1 MTCPGCRLTLLQTS
15 RWYYT
20 GTGTDIC
27 EAINMDKHFE
37 HIVAARIVYEY
48 VAGARRVHNHK
59 RLWKK
64 IFLEPSPSRADGAV
78 CSRGQTSWD
87 PGVAPKLCSFTAV
100 YGVFKEV
107 WCTKAQSVLQDTVQ
121 EYTEYRL
128 DYTILYDASHLM
140 FDKVVGSVC
149 LLPCTNCWHTFPI
162 SWVSS
167 WVVVGATTNILNP
180 FLCAAD
186 FFKDSQTERYL
197 LASS

>member
-1 MTCPGCRLTLLQTS
+1 
-15 RWYYT
+15 
-20 GTGTDIC
+20 
-27 EAINMDKHFE
+27 MDKHFE

-107 WCTKAQSVLQDTVQ
+107 WCSKAQSVLQDTLQ
-121 EYTEYRL
+121 ENTEYRL
-128 DYTILYDASHLM
+128 DYTIYIAILYDAS
-140 FDKVVGSVC
+140 
-149 LLPCTNCWHTFPI
+149 N
-162 SWVSS
+162 
-167 WVVVGATTNILNP
+167 NI
-180 FLCAAD
+180 
-186 FFKDSQTERYL
+186 
-197 LASS
+197 

>member
-1 MTCPGCRLTLLQTS
+1 
-15 RWYYT
+15 
-20 GTGTDIC
+20 
-27 EAINMDKHFE
+27 MDKHFE

-107 WCTKAQSVLQDTVQ
+107 WCSKAQSVLQDTLQ
-121 EYTEYRL
+121 ENTEYRL
-128 DYTILYDASHLM
+128 DYTILYDAS
-140 FDKVVGSVC
+140 
-149 LLPCTNCWHTFPI
+149 N
-162 SWVSS
+162 
-167 WVVVGATTNILNP
+167 NI
-180 FLCAAD
+180 
-186 FFKDSQTERYL
+186 
-197 LASS
+197 

>member
-1 MTCPGCRLTLLQTS
+1 MKVFILQFWLDTTARRPLSAASSLSLINMTCPGCRLTLLQTS

-107 WCTKAQSVLQDTVQ
+107 WCSKAQSVLQDTLQ
-121 EYTEYRL
+121 ENTEYRL
-128 DYTILYDASHLM
+128 DYTILYDAS
-140 FDKVVGSVC
+140 
-149 LLPCTNCWHTFPI
+149 N
-162 SWVSS
+162 
-167 WVVVGATTNILNP
+167 NI
-180 FLCAAD
+180 
-186 FFKDSQTERYL
+186 
-197 LASS
+197 